1 MYSIKIYAAYTWRKN
16 NNSVIIS
23 ADDSPDIELRRAPY
37 GQHPENAGVLED
49 QQIKMYELLL
59 DTANLDEIREYLAAY
74 PVAGVTS
81 NPSILKKEGHID
93 IYERL
98 SEIKKLCGRE
108 RSLHVQVV
116 SNTTAEII
124 DEAHRI
130 LDRLGHDVYI
140 KIPVSEAGLPA
151 IKALAC
157 DGVNV
162 TATAIYSTMQ
172 GILAVLAGAK
182 YAAVYYNRMEN
193 DCVDP
198 CAVISEL
205 RGFIDDSGSSARII
219 AASFRNITQVTS
231 AYANG
236 AHSATVGTDIIRTA
250 LSLPSI
256 CGAVDAFR
264 RDFEA
269 IHGPGAT
276 MKTIG

>member
-1 MYSIKIYAAYTWRKN
+1 
-16 NNSVIIS
+16 
-23 ADDSPDIELRRAPY
+23 
-37 GQHPENAGVLED
+37 
-49 QQIKMYELLL
+49 MYELLL
-59 DTANLDEIREYLAAY
+59 DTANISELRDCISAY

-81 NPSILKKEGHID
+81 NPSILKKEGNID

-98 SEIKKLCGRE
+98 TEIRKLCGSS

-116 SNTTAEII
+116 SDTTAGII
-124 DEAHRI
+124 DEAHYI
-130 LDRLGHDVYI
+130 LDKIGRDVYI
-140 KIPVSEAGLPA
+140 KIPVSATGLPA
-151 IKALAC
+151 IKTLAGE
-157 DGVNV
+157 GVNV

-205 RGFIDDSGSSARII
+205 RSFIDDSGSTAKII
-219 AASFRNITQVTS
+219 AASFRNVNQVTS

-236 AHSATVGTDIIRTA
+236 AHSATVGTDIIKTA

-256 CGAVDAFR
+256 AGAVGTFT
-264 RDFEA
+264 RDFEE
-269 IHGPGAT
+269 IHGAGAT
-276 MKTIG
+276 MKTIA